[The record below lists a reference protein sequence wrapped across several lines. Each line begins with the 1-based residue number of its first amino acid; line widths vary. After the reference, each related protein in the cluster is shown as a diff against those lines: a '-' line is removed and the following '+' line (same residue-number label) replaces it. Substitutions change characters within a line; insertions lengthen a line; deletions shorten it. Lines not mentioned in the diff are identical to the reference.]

1 MQITTNK
8 LAGTRDMNSPFKKT
22 EAAQAFFVT
31 QHDANLVENEQL
43 NWAKLQVSH
52 ETFYQYDYPVNS
64 SKNFLRLFPVTD
76 NNQKILSHNISV
88 STDCHSEVFTDVF
101 DNRVCFL
108 EINKPFKELSIKM
121 ESVVIVAPVKPIIES
136 KSFRQTYPLVWLP
149 WQRQMMLSYLLP
161 PELPEFQ
168 LSTLT
173 EYALSFVEHNDY
185 KIIDI
190 LNDINTTIYNEYMY
204 VSGLTD
210 LSTTPFELFQHR
222 KGVCQDFANLFI
234 CLARL
239 LNIPAR
245 YRSGYI
251 YMGDNHENTFQS
263 ASSHAWVE
271 VYLPWLG
278 WLGYDPTN
286 GYLASTDHIRMA
298 CGRNYFDAAPISGTV
313 FASSGNREEMTINV
327 KVETA

>member
-1 MQITTNK
+1 MQEVTNK
-8 LAGTRDMNSPFKKT
+8 LAGTNDMNSPFKQP
-22 EAAQAFFVT
+22 EPNQDFFIT
-31 QHDANLVENEQL
+31 QQDVDSIKNEQL
-43 NWAKLQVSH
+43 NWATLQVSH
-52 ETFYQYDYPVNS
+52 ETFYQYDYPVNC
-64 SKNFLRLFPVTD
+64 SKHRLRLFPVTD
-76 NNQKILSHNISV
+76 DNQKVLSHNISI
-88 STDCHSEVFTDVF
+88 STDCHSEIFTDVF
-101 DNRVCFL
+101 DNKVCL
-108 EINKPFKELSIKM
+108 LVIEKPFKELSVKM
-121 ESVVIVAPVKPIIES
+121 ESIVKVAPAKPVIES
-136 KSFRQTYPLVWLP
+136 KSYRQTYPLVWLP

-161 PELPEFQ
+161 PDLPEFQ
-168 LSTLT
+168 LSALT
-173 EYALSFVEHNDY
+173 EYALSFVERNDHQ
-185 KIIDI
+185 IIDI
-190 LNDINTTIYNEYMY
+190 LNDINTTIYKEYMY

-251 YMGDNHENTFQS
+251 YTGEDHENTCQS
-263 ASSHAWVE
+263 GASHAWAE

-286 GYLASTDHIRMA
+286 GYLASTDHVRMG

-327 KVETA
+327 KVEAV